1 MPKRMERKIVRE
13 YRRKGFSLKRSRSI
27 AYATMQKRGL
37 APSAATEAL
46 ARPSE
51 VLAEGIVI

>member
-1 MPKRMERKIVRE
+1 MPKKIERKIVRE

-37 APSAATEAL
+37 L
-46 ARPSE
+46 HRR
-51 VLAEGIVI
+51 GGKRQNRK